1 MHGRASGDGERLA
14 GSRPGEKMSNRLWL
28 SIPLVHV
35 QGNAG
40 AKKVSSSQ
48 VVKLTTLHTW
58 AVPHP
63 WENTRPWI
71 KELQGER
78 KESLHRSGVGSWG
91 GVKDPATCRGLCSK
105 YHNFL
110 VCSFKKISFF
120 LGGGGYILLP
130 SDVFEIKG
138 QKMSALLCVLWG

>member
-14 GSRPGEKMSNRLWL
+14 GGRPGEKMSNRLWL

-58 AVPHP
+58 AVPAAYEKNRLRDSMHIYIYIYYVYIY
-63 WENTRPWI
+63 THTH
-71 KELQGER
+71 K
-78 KESLHRSGVGSWG
+78 
-91 GVKDPATCRGLCSK
+91 C
-105 YHNFL
+105 
-110 VCSFKKISFF
+110 VCVSYSPDTAMK
-120 LGGGGYILLP
+120 LIL
-130 SDVFEIKG
+130 K
-138 QKMSALLCVLWG
+138 A